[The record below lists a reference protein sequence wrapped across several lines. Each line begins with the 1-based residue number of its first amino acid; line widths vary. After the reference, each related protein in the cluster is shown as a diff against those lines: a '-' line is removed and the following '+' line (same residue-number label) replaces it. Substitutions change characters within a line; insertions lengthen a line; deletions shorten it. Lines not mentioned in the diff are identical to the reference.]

1 MNGLAASEIHLTQ
14 DQQNLIRSLLSD
26 SNEAQRIIGEFPS
39 ALAESVW
46 PLFRN
51 AFMHGYSCA
60 FLFLLGL
67 SLAAFLVVAAMMQNI
82 ARKEVKASP

>member
-1 MNGLAASEIHLTQ
+1 MNGLAASGVHLTQ
-14 DQQNLIRSLLSD
+14 KQQDLIRSLLSD
-26 SNEAQRIIGEFPS
+26 SNEAKRIIGELPS
-39 ALAESVW
+39 PVAESIW

-67 SLAAFLVVAAMMQNI
+67 SLAAFLVVAVMMKNI
-82 ARKEVKASP
+82 PGEN

>member
-1 MNGLAASEIHLTQ
+1 MNGLAAAEIHLTQ
-14 DQQNLIRSLLSD
+14 DQQDLIRSLLSD
-26 SNEAQRIIGEFPS
+26 SNEAQRIIAEFPS
-39 ALAESVW
+39 AVAESIW

-60 FLFLLGL
+60 FLFLFAL

-82 ARKEVKASP
+82 ARKEPKASS

>member
-1 MNGLAASEIHLTQ
+1 M
-14 DQQNLIRSLLSD
+14 SD
-26 SNEAQRIIGEFPS
+26 PNEAQGIIGEFPS
-39 ALAESVW
+39 SIAESVW

-67 SLAAFLVVAAMMQNI
+67 SLAAFLVVAVMMKNI
-82 ARKEVKASP
+82 ARKEPKAPNNPKVGK

>member
-1 MNGLAASEIHLTQ
+1 MKGLAASDIHLTQ
-14 DQQNLIRSLLSD
+14 AQQDLIRSLLSD

-39 ALAESVW
+39 AIAKSVG
-46 PLFRN
+46 PLFRS

-67 SLAAFLVVAAMMQNI
+67 SLAAFLVVAATMQNI
-82 ARKEVKASP
+82 ARKELKASP